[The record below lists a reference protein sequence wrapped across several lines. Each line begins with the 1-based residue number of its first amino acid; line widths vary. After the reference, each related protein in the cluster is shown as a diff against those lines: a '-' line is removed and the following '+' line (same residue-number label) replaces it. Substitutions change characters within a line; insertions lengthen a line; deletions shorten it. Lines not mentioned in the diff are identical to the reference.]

1 MNIAE
6 KMVRTLI
13 DRARAY
19 DSKEQIE
26 DYEPDPDSHETDAV
40 DSLLT
45 GEYDPIRTEIEDWL
59 SALDEEAQAELVA
72 LYWIGRGD
80 FDGPDFPRAVRE
92 ARSRR
97 SGPTEDYLLG
107 APMLGDYIE
116 IGLDSVIEA
125 NVYDDA

>member
-45 GEYDPIRTEIEDWL
+45 GDYDPIRTEIEDWL